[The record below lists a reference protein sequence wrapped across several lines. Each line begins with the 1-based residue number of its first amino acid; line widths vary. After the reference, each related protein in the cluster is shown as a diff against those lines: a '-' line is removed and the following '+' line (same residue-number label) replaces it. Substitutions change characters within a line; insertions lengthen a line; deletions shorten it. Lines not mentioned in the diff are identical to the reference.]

1 MTSAE
6 TIAIKVYAIELSTVS
21 NYAIKGTSV
30 EILDSSESSS
40 GASVPYLGC

>member
-1 MTSAE
+1 MYPSQH
-6 TIAIKVYAIELSTVS
+6 IQNWLSQMP

-30 EILDSSESSS
+30 EILDSFESSS